1 MRRSWLD
8 WPALLACGMLFVC
21 DSSTL
26 AGDVPGVDVP
36 GVDVPAKLPT
46 DLTEE
51 ATPLDEAVRNL
62 PAPSNIMPVK
72 ATLDRIHV
80 LEPGSS
86 DRHTLKAAQDALPLS
101 RLTPAGRRRADSL
114 LSNISMFRA
123 MPAVRIEVDHEA
135 YRYFVEHPDVAVSI
149 WRALEV
155 SKCQLWQT
163 GPDSYETDVGDGSV
177 GVIEVLYR
185 SDRDHVVIGEGEFK
199 SPLLPKPIRA
209 AGLLHL
215 HTDYVTR
222 ADGQTEAICRGN
234 LFVTFPSQTVETA
247 ARVISPMTNMV
258 IDRNFEEISLFA
270 HMMTLAMRTQPG
282 WIEGVARQLDGVL
295 ERRRGELLQVAAR
308 AYVTHK
314 KRELALEGVTPTAEA
329 IAPPVRRDAPVR
341 R

>member
-8 WPALLACGMLFVC
+8 WPALLACGVLFAC
-21 DSSTL
+21 DATAL
-26 AGDVPGVDVP
+26 AGDAPD
-36 GVDVPAKLPT
+36 VDVPAKLPT
-46 DLTEE
+46 EVLDK
-51 ATPLDEAVRNL
+51 ATPLDEVAGGRR
-62 PAPSNIMPVK
+62 ASSKIMPVK
-72 ATLDRIHV
+72 ATLDRIQV

-86 DRHTLKAAQDALPLS
+86 DRETLKAAKAALPLN
-101 RLTPAGRRRADSL
+101 RLTPAGRRRADGIL
-114 LSNISMFRA
+114 TNLSMFRA
-123 MPAVRIEVDHEA
+123 MPAVRIEVDHDA

-149 WRALEV
+149 WRALDV

-177 GVIEVLYR
+177 GVIDVLYR
-185 SDRDHVVIGEGEFK
+185 SDRDHLVIGEGEFK

-215 HTDYVTR
+215 HTEYVTR
-222 ADGQTEAICRGN
+222 VDGQPEAICRGN

-247 ARVISPMTNMV
+247 AKVISPMTNIV

-270 HMMTLAMRTQPG
+270 HMMTLAMQTQPG
-282 WIEGVARQLDGVL
+282 WVENVAQQLDGIL
-295 ERRRGELLQVAAR
+295 ERRRGELLQIAAR

-314 KRELALEGVTPTAEA
+314 KRELALDGVPPNPAA
-329 IAPPVRRDAPVR
+329 IAPPVRSDGSVR